1 MTKYQNL
8 LFSIFTVFLLCNC
21 AGTISPDFEPPV
33 VSLHT
38 FKMLPSE
45 SVTPSFEIGLHI
57 LNPNSDPLR
66 FEGIF
71 YSVDIEGYKVL
82 SGVSNDLPTIEP
94 YSEANIILEAN
105 VDLFKG
111 VKLISS
117 LLQDPRD
124 TFQYSFKAKLDLQGF
139 SPNINIKEEGQ
150 FNLREGI

>member
-1 MTKYQNL
+1 MTKQLNL
-8 LFSIFTVFLLCNC
+8 LFYFITVFLLCNC
-21 AGTISPDFEPPV
+21 ASTISPDFEPPV

-38 FKMLPSE
+38 FRMLPSE
-45 SVTPSFEIGLHI
+45 SVTPRFEIGLHI

-105 VDLFKG
+105 VDLFM
-111 VKLISS
+111 
-117 LLQDPRD
+117 
-124 TFQYSFKAKLDLQGF
+124 GF
-139 SPNINIKEEGQ
+139 AGRNSMQRCRAEG
-150 FNLREGI
+150 

>member
-1 MTKYQNL
+1 MNKQLNL
-8 LFSIFTVFLLCNC
+8 LFSFLSIFLLCNC

-38 FKMLPSE
+38 FKMLPNE
-45 SVTPSFEIGLHI
+45 SVTPRFEIGLRI

-66 FEGIF
+66 FDGIF

-94 YSEANIILEAN
+94 YSEANITLEAN
-105 VDLFKG
+105 VDLFRG
-111 VKLISS
+111 VRLISS

-124 TFQYSFKAKLDLQGF
+124 AFKYSFKAKLDLQGF

-150 FNLREGI
+150 LNLREGI

>member
-1 MTKYQNL
+1 MTKHLNL
-8 LFSIFTVFLLCNC
+8 FFSFFTVFLLCNC

-38 FKMLPSE
+38 FRMLPSE
-45 SVTPSFEIGLHI
+45 SVTPRFEIGLHI

-124 TFQYSFKAKLDLQGF
+124 TFQYNFKAKLDLQGF
-139 SPNINIKEEGQ
+139 SPNIYIKEEGQ